1 MALIS
6 HALAGF
12 AVAAARLVA
21 ILVIVTLDAGPGVGA
36 LNGCSCGG
44 LDADQGSTSKKK
56 GGTGDKSEQKTHG
69 LEW

>member
-12 AVAAARLVA
+12 AVAAAGLVA
-21 ILVIVTLDAGPGVGA
+21 ILVIVTLDAGLGVGA
-36 LNGCSCGG
+36 LNGCSCDG

-56 GGTGDKSEQKTHG
+56 GGTGGKSEQKTHG
-69 LEW
+69 WEW